1 MNTKLTKK
9 QATQA
14 IKKRNQ
20 IKKQISTAEKR
31 LFRDSIENF
40 EANQKKLIS
49 LKQELVEQYPEFIEA
64 FKFFTVAG
72 K

>member
-31 LFRDSIENF
+31 LFRDSSENF

-72 K
+72 Y

>member
-20 IKKQISTAEKR
+20 IKKQIVTAEKR
-31 LFRDSIENF
+31 LFRDSSENF

-72 K
+72 Y

>member
-20 IKKQISTAEKR
+20 LKKQLAAAEKR
-31 LFRDSIENF
+31 LFKDSIGNF
-40 EANQKKLIS
+40 EANQKKLIE
-49 LKQELVEQYPEFIEA
+49 LKKEVIEQYPEFIEA

-72 K
+72 N

>member
-40 EANQKKLIS
+40 ESNQKKLIS

-72 K
+72 Y

>member
-1 MNTKLTKK
+1 MNNKLTKK

-40 EANQKKLIS
+40 ESNQKKLIS

-72 K
+72 Y